1 MFPLCNTLVDVAVDV
16 GVCHLVMSCIN
27 MHYRYMLNRFNI
39 ISLSVSD
46 ITDTFWLVLST
57 SCLLQL
63 VQTWN
68 RGIRFFAVCWM
79 FSWAMQKLVRIKWLP
94 IVNECL
100 LLSLPRLQM
109 EALKQ
114 AAVDPSTGKIDISIL
129 TTGISGA
136 ARKRKAEIAQAL
148 RKMMLDKRQPTY
160 VTTNLYDELKSQS
173 DIVSLSNH
181 QASLVDSLLGS
192 TVVNQS
198 HSIVC
203 YYLRCYHCF
212 LSVTFSYLSGWHAS
226 LFMPNCTNDL
236 VQRLKSTYFLLL
248 KLIVWETA
256 FRLKQISRELC
267 NLLLSVPTSAFQS
280 PVIDCVLVSLLARW
294 LAARC
299 LRRDSRTW

>member
-1 MFPLCNTLVDVAVDV
+1 
-16 GVCHLVMSCIN
+16 
-27 MHYRYMLNRFNI
+27 
-39 ISLSVSD
+39 
-46 ITDTFWLVLST
+46 
-57 SCLLQL
+57 
-63 VQTWN
+63 
-68 RGIRFFAVCWM
+68 
-79 FSWAMQKLVRIKWLP
+79 MQKLVRIKWLP

-212 LSVTFSYLSGWHAS
+212 LSVTFSYLSG
-226 LFMPNCTNDL
+226 
-236 VQRLKSTYFLLL
+236 
-248 KLIVWETA
+248 
-256 FRLKQISRELC
+256 
-267 NLLLSVPTSAFQS
+267 
-280 PVIDCVLVSLLARW
+280 
-294 LAARC
+294 
-299 LRRDSRTW
+299 